1 MINFEEELNKILKED
16 PLEPKQKYQ
25 IISID
30 QRLKDS
36 FEEINVFID
45 EKNREPEKTTDIVE
59 KTIFSSFGI
68 GKTFKRQCY

>member
-16 PLEPKQKYQ
+16 PLGILKTKVSNP
-25 IISID
+25 ISID

-45 EKNREPEKTTDIVE
+45 ENNREPEKTTDIVE
-59 KTIFSSFGI
+59 RKLFSRLSN
-68 GKTFKRQCY
+68 